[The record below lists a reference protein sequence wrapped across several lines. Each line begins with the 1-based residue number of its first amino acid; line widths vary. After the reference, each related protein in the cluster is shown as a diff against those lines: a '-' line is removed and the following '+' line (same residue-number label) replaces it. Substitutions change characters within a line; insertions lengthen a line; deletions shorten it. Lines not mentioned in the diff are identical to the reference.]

1 MILLFFSLLLVNE
14 ENEAVESHLKFCY
27 DVLFEVLRF
36 GDRRRLT
43 KLEGVGRRFH
53 HLVEKWFV
61 EMPFLRL
68 NIQLQFGFAF
78 FIRHKLKFI
87 INNFIFSKVFVGRI
101 GSDSDQKE
109 ISLPNLAAFPPFIR
123 FHNVILRYNVGLQ
136 LLLAKCRLFD
146 ECLNSIKPALKDSN
160 EIRFVASIDHAD
172 PSHFSDYS
180 SVVIYLCY
188 GLLPIFNSSRRYN
201 FVIKQDPDKNSA
213 TDLISSI
220 LEISQFRRCS
230 HVSIK
235 LFGFDYDAFFT
246 QLPFEDISNWLT
258 AKTDEIYGKKHE
270 NKFLQIY
277 SNFIQNTQELWEH
290 LKEVN
295 LIWVQ
300 ISILF
305 VFIRNHCIS
314 KFHDSNDFFLLNS
327 IFFHFYDFFD
337 LIIHI

>member
-43 KLEGVGRRFH
+43 KLEGIGRRFH

-68 NIQLQFGFAF
+68 NIILHPGFAF
-78 FIRHKLKFI
+78 FVRHKLKFV
-87 INNFIFSKVFVGRI
+87 INNFIFNFSEVFVGRI

-123 FHNVILRYNVGLQ
+123 FHDVTLRYNFDSQ

-201 FVIKQDPDKNSA
+201 FVIKLDPDKNSA

-235 LFGFDYDAFFT
+235 LVFGFDYDAVST
-246 QLPFEDISNWLT
+246 QLPFEDISNWLA
-258 AKTDEIYGKKHE
+258 AKTDEIYGKKQE
-270 NKFLQIY
+270 NKFLQII
-277 SNFIQNTQELWEH
+277 SNVIPNTQELWEH

-295 LIWVQ
+295 LIWV
-300 ISILF
+300 
-305 VFIRNHCIS
+305 
-314 KFHDSNDFFLLNS
+314 
-327 IFFHFYDFFD
+327 
-337 LIIHI
+337 